1 MGLVEIPEDF
11 VVEEIPLFAPCG
23 EGGHTFVR
31 VEKRLCDTEGVAR
44 QLARHAGVP
53 VREVG
58 YAGRKDRVAV
68 ARQWLSVP
76 GLEPER
82 ALGFEG
88 RGFRVLEAV
97 PHRHKLRTGQLRGN
111 RFELRLRGVAAE
123 QRARAEERLPEL
135 AQSGF
140 ANRFGPQRFG
150 RGGGNA
156 ALGREILRSGR
167 SGPDRRAARFL
178 VSAYQAWLF
187 NAFLARRGPPFDRL
201 ETGERAWKHDSG
213 ATFVVDDEVACSQRA
228 RAGEISP
235 SGPLIGTRMPQP
247 KGQPAERESRWL
259 RGWGAPDPL
268 VPPPGLRLRG
278 GRRPL
283 RSFAADLSW
292 HWEAAEV
299 LLLGFTL
306 APGSYASVLAEEILG
321 LPPRPS

>member
-11 VVEEIPLFAPCG
+11 LVEEIPLFAPCG

-31 VEKRLCDTEGVAR
+31 VEKRLCGTEGVAR

-111 RFELRLRGVAAE
+111 RFELRLREVGVA
-123 QRARAEERLPEL
+123 QRAHAEEVLPEL
-135 AQSGF
+135 AHSGF
-140 ANRFGPQRFG
+140 PNRFGPQRFG
-150 RGGGNA
+150 RGGGNVA
-156 ALGREILRSGR
+156 RGREILCSGR
-167 SGPDRRAARFL
+167 SGRDRRAARFL

-187 NAFLARRGPPFDRL
+187 NAFLARRGPPFDCL

-213 ATFVVDDEVACSQRA
+213 ATFVVDDAVACGRRA

-235 SGPLIGTRMPQP
+235 SGPLVGTRMPQP
-247 KGQPAERESRWL
+247 EGEPRERERRWL
-259 RGWGAPDPL
+259 REWGAPDPL
-268 VPPPGLRLRG
+268 VAPAGLRLRG

-292 HWEAAEV
+292 DWEAPEV
-299 LLLGFTL
+299 LVLGFSL
-306 APGSYASVLAEEILG
+306 PPGSYASVLAEAILG
-321 LPPRPS
+321 CPPRLR